1 MDAHQRAFE
10 VLATHPRAELLD
22 PRSAIA
28 ILATIHATRGAYPAN
43 LSECVGWSV
52 DLLERHPYLRQALEQ
67 DGPEQWAYH
76 LRLVGL
82 RPARDAAFLRRLD
95 SAAAQIVAS
104 LAGAPIETGGFYVSP
119 QDILDYMNRV
129 NVGVELM
136 NEDVRRS
143 GISKRDA
150 AFYWGWN
157 DWVAIWRQFYNDH
170 LPWHAR
176 LTGAVYDETEVK
188 ERELVEWRRKFEER
202 GETPTA
208 PDPQGPGTG
217 GGSGGDDPSLGD
229 IGMTLA
235 RGAMVVAGI
244 GVVSYLVLRKV

>member
-10 VLATHPRAELLD
+10 VLATHPRAERLD
-22 PRSAIA
+22 PRCAVA
-28 ILATIHATRGAYPAN
+28 LLATIHATRGAYPAN
-43 LSECVGWSV
+43 LSECVAWGV
-52 DLLERHPYLRQALEQ
+52 DLLERHPYLRLALEQ
-67 DGPEQWAYH
+67 EGPEQWAYH

-82 RPARDAAFLRRLD
+82 RPARDAAFVRRLD
-95 SAAAQIVAS
+95 TSAAQIVAS
-104 LAGAPIETGGFYVSP
+104 LAGAPAGTGGFYVSP

-129 NVGVELM
+129 NLSVEVM

-143 GISKRDA
+143 GIVNRDG

-188 ERELVEWRRKFEER
+188 ERELMAWRKKFEER

-217 GGSGGDDPSLGD
+217 GGSGSNDPSLGD

-235 RGAMVVAGI
+235 QGAVAVASL
-244 GVVSYLVLRKV
+244 GVVGYLVLRKL